1 MVVETAYRK
10 PLPEVDV
17 DNQEFWVSCRE
28 HRMRLQKCRN
38 CGYWR
43 YYPGLVCHRCGSLEA
58 DWEPVSGLGTIYTFS
73 VVHRPPS
80 AAFADDVPYVYAIVE
95 LDEGPMLPTN
105 IVNIEPDRVKI
116 GSRVRVTYQDV
127 TPEITLPKFEPAEP
141 A

>member
-17 DNQEFWVSCRE
+17 DNQQFWASCRE
-28 HRMRLQKCRN
+28 HQMRLQKCRN

-58 DWEPVSGLGTIYTFS
+58 DWEAVGGLGTIYTFS
-73 VVHRPPS
+73 VVHRPPG

-95 LDEGPMLPTN
+95 LDEGPMMPTN
-105 IVNIEPDRVKI
+105 IVNIEPDQVKI
-116 GSRVRVTYQDV
+116 GSRVRVTYHDV
-127 TPEITLPKFEPAEP
+127 TPEITLPKFEPAQP